1 MSEKTNGVYVG
12 KVKWF
17 NEHRGYGWIAT
28 EERGDFY
35 FHATGLLRVDEPPLK
50 YGELVSFRIIPG
62 PKGIRAVDISR
73 ITLSDLKEGAKNHED
88 ERNRK

>member
-35 FHATGLLRVDEPPLK
+35 FHATGLLRVDEPLLK
-50 YGELVSFRIIPG
+50 AGELVTFTTVSS
-62 PKGIRAVDISR
+62 PKGIRAVNIQR
-73 ITLSDLKEGAKNHED
+73 VTLADLRANNHEH